1 MYVILG
7 ATGNVGSLI
16 AKTLLS
22 RGEKI
27 RVVGRD
33 AGRLSKFST
42 KGAEAVVASVMDADA
57 LTTAF
62 TGARAAFL
70 MIPPGITSPDYRADQ
85 EKTSDAIAAAVEKS
99 ELRYAVNL
107 SSIGAHAP
115 SGTGPVMGQH
125 NTEQKL
131 NRIAGLHVLHL
142 RPASFMENELNSI
155 GLIQNMSVY
164 GSALKGDLKLPLIA
178 TRDIGSYAAE
188 RLLKLDFSGKQKQE
202 LLGERDLTMNEA
214 ASIIGRG
221 IGKADLRYTQFSYAQ
236 VEQVLLQMG
245 VSQKTAKTFIE
256 LYQGMNNGIVA
267 AEEPR
272 SAANTTPTSFERF
285 VQDVFVPAYKGQAAT
300 A

>member
-7 ATGNVGSLI
+7 ATGHIGSVIANTLI
-16 AKTLLS
+16 S

-42 KGAEAVVASVMDADA
+42 KGAEAYIANATDSEA
-57 LTTAF
+57 LTHAF

-99 ELRYAVNL
+99 GLRYAVHL
-107 SSIGAHAP
+107 SSFGAHAS
-115 SGTGPVMGQH
+115 SGTGPILGLH
-125 NTEQKL
+125 NSEKKL
-131 NRIAGLHVLHL
+131 NSIPALHVLHL
-142 RPASFMENELNSI
+142 RPGSFMENELNSI
-155 GLIQNMSVY
+155 GLIQNMGVY
-164 GSALKGDLKLPLIA
+164 GSALKGDLKVPMIA

-202 LLGERDLTMNEA
+202 LLGERDLTINEA

-221 IGKADLRYTQFSYAQ
+221 ISKPDLRYTQFSYAQ

-245 VSQKTAKTFIE
+245 ISQKTATTLIE
-256 LYQGMNNGIVA
+256 MYQGMNSGIVA
-267 AEEPR
+267 AEESR
-272 SAANTTPTSFERF
+272 SVANTTPTSF
-285 VQDVFVPAYKGQAAT
+285 
-300 A
+300 

>member
-7 ATGNVGSLI
+7 ATGNIGSLI
-16 AKTLLS
+16 ARTLLS

-33 AGRLSKFST
+33 VGRLSKFST
-42 KGAEAVVASVMDADA
+42 KGAEAVTASVMDADA

-115 SGTGPVMGQH
+115 SGTGPIMGQH
-125 NTEQKL
+125 NAEQKL
-131 NRIAGLHVLHL
+131 NRIEGLHVLHL

-256 LYQGMNNGIVA
+256 LYQAMNNGTVA
-267 AEEPR
+267 AEETR